1 MCDFSTA
8 NHYKLKEHCRSHT
21 REKIFA
27 CNTCGGMFASRTKLV
42 DHLVRQNSSGCKCG
56 IYLVCYYL
64 IKNGNRTEWSP
75 IQSVIAHFVN
85 HEYDYGPNWMTE
97 RPITDKLLI
106 VTITISKE
114 TNLFFFCERAFNTNN
129 LSKIRENTFG
139 RDTLSSVTNFTIL
152 KISSLV

>member
-56 IYLVCYYL
+56 IYLVYYYL
-64 IKNGNRTEWSP
+64 INNRAWPTCQEAYLPKTSIVRQIVSEILAPFCSDNSIQLTQVKFRRICMESSEHSWANITETICP
-75 IQSVIAHFVN
+75 
-85 HEYDYGPNWMTE
+85 EM
-97 RPITDKLLI
+97 LI
-106 VTITISKE
+106 
-114 TNLFFFCERAFNTNN
+114 
-129 LSKIRENTFG
+129 FG
-139 RDTLSSVTNFTIL
+139 
-152 KISSLV
+152 K